1 MSESNNVHHKE
12 QVRQFIL
19 SNFYV
24 SDPLTLTDE
33 MSLLGRG
40 IVDST
45 GVLEVITF
53 LESRFEIAVLDEE
66 VLPENLDSISRI
78 AAFVARKVQ

>member
-1 MSESNNVHHKE
+1 VSESNNADHRE

-19 SNFYV
+19 SNFYL
-24 SDPLTLTDE
+24 SDPLSLTDE

-53 LESRFEIAVLDEE
+53 LESGFEISVLDEE

-78 AAFVARKVQ
+78 AAFIARKQR